1 MTCPAC
7 ERNVSKRLMKIPDV
21 KKAGVNY
28 SNGIAEIEAGRFI
41 DDDEIEEALSDSGY
55 TTKKT
60 AKISDKIPYLII
72 ICTIALFLILN
83 GLGAMRIFN
92 YFPEAEEGASYVT
105 LFLIG
110 LLTSFHCIAMCGG
123 INLGQST
130 AAVKNGRA
138 PLRSNIEYQAGR
150 VISYSL
156 IGGFIGLLGSVISI
170 NSAVKGGIMIAAGIF
185 MVIISFNILGIF
197 DFLKKF
203 QPRLPKKLTAKI
215 SRFGRGKGSFVTGL
229 LNGFMPCGPL
239 QSMQIFA
246 LSTGSFISGFLSMF
260 CFSIGTVPLLFLFGF
275 FGGKLNKKFSG
286 WMMRISA
293 AVILLLSLSML
304 ANGLSLAGVNITGTD
319 TESSVLAEG
328 SDDVQEVTS
337 TMTYTSYEAITVEK
351 GTTVEWT
358 LVVPEGSLVGCN
370 NRISI
375 PEYDLEITLE
385 EGENIITFFPEESGT
400 YTFTCWMGMIRSTIT
415 VVDEL

>member
-1 MTCPAC
+1 MQ
-7 ERNVSKRLMKIPDV
+7 
-21 KKAGVNY
+21 
-28 SNGIAEIEAGRFI
+28 
-41 DDDEIEEALSDSGY
+41 
-55 TTKKT
+55 
-60 AKISDKIPYLII
+60 
-72 ICTIALFLILN
+72 
-83 GLGAMRIFN
+83 IFS
-92 YFPEAEEGASYVT
+92 YFPEAEEGASYIT

-110 LLTSFHCIAMCGG
+110 LMTSFHCIAMCGG
-123 INLGQST
+123 INLTQST

-156 IGGFIGLLGSVISI
+156 IGGFIGLLGSVFSI
-170 NSAVKGGIMIAAGIF
+170 NSTAKGCIMIAAGIF
-185 MVIISFNILGIF
+185 MVIISFNILGAF

-203 QPRLPKKLTAKI
+203 QITIPGRLTAKI

-246 LSTGSFISGFLSMF
+246 LSTGSFVSGFLSMF
-260 CFSIGTVPLLFLFGF
+260 CFGTGTVPFLFLFGF
-275 FGGKLNKKFSG
+275 FGGKLNRKFSG

-293 AVILLLSLSML
+293 ALILLLSLSML
-304 ANGLSLAGVNITGTD
+304 TNGLSLTGVNIALTGTK
-319 TESSVLAEG
+319 SSVSTEDTA
-328 SDDVQEVTS
+328 DMQKVTS

-351 GTTVEWT
+351 GIQVEWT
-358 LVVPEGSLVGCN
+358 LVVPEDTLVGCN

-400 YTFTCWMGMIRSTIT
+400 FTFTCWMGMIRSTIT